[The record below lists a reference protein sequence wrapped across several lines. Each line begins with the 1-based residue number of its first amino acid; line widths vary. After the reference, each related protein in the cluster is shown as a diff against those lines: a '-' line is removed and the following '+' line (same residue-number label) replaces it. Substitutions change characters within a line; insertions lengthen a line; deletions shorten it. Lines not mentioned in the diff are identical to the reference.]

1 MGLRRP
7 QVAEYP
13 VRLRYLHRGQRAD
26 AGPTVGVR
34 AAYLPEEGEVADAS
48 DRVLSSLV
56 VLGVCRSGRRCGRSG
71 MGVEQLVDGACDAAE
86 AIAAAVGALDGVQ
99 VRGQA
104 INQVVVEIVDAD
116 GRPDSERTSAVL
128 DAVVADGRCY
138 PSATVWQGRPG
149 IRLSV
154 SNWRTD
160 LDDARVVAD
169 AFRGALRMCE

>member
-1 MGLRRP
+1 M
-7 QVAEYP
+7 
-13 VRLRYLHRGQRAD
+13 
-26 AGPTVGVR
+26 
-34 AAYLPEEGEVADAS
+34 
-48 DRVLSSLV
+48 
-56 VLGVCRSGRRCGRSG
+56 
-71 MGVEQLVDGACDAAE
+71 
-86 AIAAAVGALDGVQ
+86 Q

-169 AFRGALRMCE
+169 AFQDALRMCE